1 MLDRT
6 NSTKDVVHFMLTKSN
21 VLDLA
26 KKVEDNSSK
35 NNQNMTNEMTF
46 TLSPS
51 KNAINPGSM
60 IGSNSMNMSMNNG
73 NSHGGM

>member
-1 MLDRT
+1 
-6 NSTKDVVHFMLTKSN
+6 MLTKPA

-26 KKVEDNSSK
+26 QKVEDNSSK

-51 KNAINPGSM
+51 KNAVNPGSM
-60 IGSNSMNMSMNNG
+60 IGSNSMNMSMNNDSSG
-73 NSHGGM
+73 NGM